1 MSGHARGRSLDA
13 QPAGRRRPGLRQPA
27 ERVAPAGAMAGLEED
42 VPMARKNWNE
52 LTGPQQAGFGLLGV
66 VQLGLLVAAQI
77 DLTRRTD
84 EQVNGPKAV
93 WRAVALINFVGPLAY
108 FAVGR
113 R

>member
-1 MSGHARGRSLDA
+1 MT
-13 QPAGRRRPGLRQPA
+13 
-27 ERVAPAGAMAGLEED
+27 
-42 VPMARKNWNE
+42 KKWND
-52 LTGPQQAGFGLLGV
+52 LTGAQQAGMGLLGV

-77 DLTRRTD
+77 DLSRRTD
-84 EQVNGPKAV
+84 EQVNGLKAV

>member
-1 MSGHARGRSLDA
+1 MPETAVVAWGLV
-13 QPAGRRRPGLRQPA
+13 PAVLL
-27 ERVAPAGAMAGLEED
+27 VA
-42 VPMARKNWNE
+42 
-52 LTGPQQAGFGLLGV
+52 LTGPA
-66 VQLGLLVAAQI
+66 LGLLVAAQI

-93 WRAVALINFVGPLAY
+93 WRAVALINFFGPLAY

>member
-1 MSGHARGRSLDA
+1 
-13 QPAGRRRPGLRQPA
+13 
-27 ERVAPAGAMAGLEED
+27 MAGKKKWD
-42 VPMARKNWNE
+42 D
-52 LTGPQQAGFGLLGV
+52 LTDTQRAGFGLLGA

-93 WRAVALINFVGPLAY
+93 WRAVTLINFFGPLAY